1 MQLSEKGGTNCDLKS
16 NISTCVHYPQ
26 EQLGCGEGGEGCALN
41 NRSLEQLNVYQLFA
55 SCLCGWKLYT
65 TCQ

>member
-26 EQLGCGEGGEGCALN
+26 EQLGCDEGGEGCALN
-41 NRSLEQLNVYQLFA
+41 NRSLEQLNVY
-55 SCLCGWKLYT
+55 
-65 TCQ
+65 